1 MKNEFKKYFM
11 VIAKCGH
18 VGRKNYIPIKFAVVA
33 ESGKDAAKKVRQFP
47 RVKHNHKD
55 AILDVRCITLEEFL
69 EIKEI
74 NDKDPYLKCHSKQE
88 QNLITIVSETNDTL
102 YLNYPCYT
110 QSNTQIETNYW
121 TSSYDFG
128 TKNAEDDVVCRVP
141 NWTNFA
147 IGTYSSIKISPY
159 NACLIRPVK
168 DRE

>member
-33 ESGKDAAKKVRQFP
+33 ESGKEAAKKVRQFP

-74 NDKDPYLKCHSKQE
+74 NDNDLYLKCHSRQE
-88 QNLITIVSETNDTL
+88 QNLIVNL
-102 YLNYPCYT
+102 
-110 QSNTQIETNYW
+110 
-121 TSSYDFG
+121 
-128 TKNAEDDVVCRVP
+128 AERMVADLHNVKQAFDKQAR
-141 NWTNFA
+141 
-147 IGTYSSIKISPY
+147 
-159 NACLIRPVK
+159 K
-168 DRE
+168 DRVAYKLRKFKIIEQSSKKEDYYYAY